1 MDGEGNILV
10 VDSANNRIQKFGHF
24 PKIVGSNGSGPLQ
37 FFHPAGIMFNVYNNR
52 VYVVDKGNC
61 CVQILNSDLTFSS
74 NFGKEGKSRG
84 HFRKPLGIACDS
96 TGKVYVADSGNH
108 RIQVFTAEGKFLSNF
123 GGHGHDKGKLD
134 TPVGVAVDT
143 NGMVYVSESGNDRI
157 SVFTSEDK
165 FATSFACEDEF
176 ISIGNYMLLSVT
188 ALGNG

>member
-1 MDGEGNILV
+1 M
-10 VDSANNRIQKFGHF
+10 
-24 PKIVGSNGSGPLQ
+24 
-37 FFHPAGIMFNVYNNR
+37 
-52 VYVVDKGNC
+52 
-61 CVQILNSDLTFSS
+61 
-74 NFGKEGKSRG
+74 
-84 HFRKPLGIACDS
+84 
-96 TGKVYVADSGNH
+96 ADSGNH

-123 GGHGHDKGKLD
+123 GGHGHGKGKLD

-143 NGMVYVSESGNDRI
+143 NYGMVYVSESGNDRI